1 MDRVQRYLLSHFF
14 TLFGSLFL
22 TLYFILSIV
31 FFIQIARVTSVIE
44 ITFLELGK
52 LYMYMLPQI
61 LLFTIPIGFFIA
73 LSLTLFKLSRENET
87 IVLFTLGF
95 SPKKIALFFGLIALI
110 VSTLLLIT
118 ALIFIPLSRQL
129 NENFVD
135 YKRSQAVI
143 NIKATEFGQKFS
155 DWFVFIEGES
165 VKDTQK
171 QYNNIIMFSPLQDGK
186 KEQLIL
192 SQEAI
197 LHNDRGQLQLSMH
210 DGNAYE
216 FYSDRLHEV
225 VFKTMIINTEQMS
238 QIEKVESVLD
248 YWKPIFT
255 NPKRAKNFSLYTLIA
270 LFPLATFLFSLSMGI
285 VTYRYQRGGIYGF
298 IFGILF
304 AYFAA
309 IMLVSKS
316 LPILGIGLVFGLFF
330 IVSAGVFKKQILRRF

>member
-1 MDRVQRYLLSHFF
+1 
-14 TLFGSLFL
+14 
-22 TLYFILSIV
+22 
-31 FFIQIARVTSVIE
+31 VTSVIE

-73 LSLTLFKLSRENET
+73 LSLTLFKLSKENES

-95 SPKKIALFFGLIALI
+95 SPKRIALFFGFIAFI
-110 VSTLLLIT
+110 VSALLMVT
-118 ALIFIPLSRQL
+118 ALVFIPLSRQL

-135 YKRSQAVI
+135 FKRSQAVI
-143 NIKATEFGQKFS
+143 NIKATEFGQRFS
-155 DWFVFIEGES
+155 DWLVFIEGES
-165 VKDTQK
+165 IQDNEK
-171 QYNNIIMFSPLQDGK
+171 QYNNIIMFSPAQEK
-186 KEQLIL
+186 KNEQLIL
-192 SQEAI
+192 SEQAI
-197 LHNDRGQLQLSMH
+197 LYNDGGQLQLSLH

-216 FYSDRLHEV
+216 LFTDSLHEV
-225 VFKTMIINTEQMS
+225 SFKTMIINTHQMGRV
-238 QIEKVESVLD
+238 EKVESILD
-248 YWKPIFT
+248 YWKPIQK

-285 VTYRYQRGGIYGF
+285 VTYRYQRGGIYGM

-316 LPILGIGLVFGLFF
+316 IPILGIGIVFSLFF
-330 IVSAGVFKKQILRRF
+330 ILSIGMFRNKIVRRF